1 MKAAME
7 VGSKLSKLQS
17 GRATA
22 ADVIEATGMMRS
34 YLPPEQV
41 DAWLEA
47 FLRIDYRASTRQVRA
62 YEVAK
67 TNPDDDR
74 TILNRKIKDEN
85 GNTFWLIGHDGHRVA
100 EKEMFRGAYNKKMWN
115 RKIMTGRDIE
125 VEAAAMSSEG
135 MFPRKIMDEIVDD
148 MIGGG
153 KSLSIYVHESVPLEF
168 KEFILFHE
176 LIEAELALVDGVGLT
191 DAHQQAVDETDKY
204 ARKHM
209 SKEEFEGFKEWQD
222 SVVAVDN

>member
-1 MKAAME
+1 
-7 VGSKLSKLQS
+7 
-17 GRATA
+17 
-22 ADVIEATGMMRS
+22 MRRS
-34 YLPPEQV
+34 PEQSHHDV
-41 DAWLEA
+41 EAENLDRLHLESSPGWLRYG
-47 FLRIDYRASTRQVRA
+47 RIPY
-62 YEVAK
+62 
-67 TNPDDDR
+67 
-74 TILNRKIKDEN
+74 KIYYNLDCGSALVGEER
-85 GNTFWLIGHDGHRVA
+85 L
-100 EKEMFRGAYNKKMWN
+100 GAYNVTKDF
-115 RKIMTGRDIE
+115 G
-125 VEAAAMSSEG
+125 
-135 MFPRKIMDEIVDD
+135 
-148 MIGGG
+148 GGG